1 MANRKRLPR
10 LTECDGF
17 ACGQNI
23 KKGSLPVD
31 RIIESE
37 LQEFI
42 KDFIESS
49 SDIDESW
56 LIELI
61 KKIMESQ
68 KDEDW
73 LHELI
78 CNIDCSSLGGDFTV
92 VPETLEFEATGGKKT
107 ITIKTDATTA
117 WSVVN

>member
-1 MANRKRLPR
+1 MADRKKFPR

-17 ACGQNI
+17 VCGQNI

-37 LQEFI
+37 LKEFI
-42 KDFIESS
+42 KEFIESS

-68 KDEDW
+68 RDEEW

-78 CNIDCSSLGGDFTV
+78 CNIDCSELGGDFDV
-92 VPETLEFEATGGKKT
+92 EPKLIEVEATGGKKV
-107 ITIKTDATTA
+107 IRVLAGASVA